1 MKPILPALAVLCV
14 GTIALAA
21 PPERYLHVR
30 VDSPSSGEKV
40 RVNIPLSLA
49 EKVIPAIHQG
59 PLHDGKVSV
68 GNMDANCVDFPA
80 LVNAV
85 KDAPDGEY
93 VTVQDH
99 DEDVRVAKMSG
110 KMVVHVTDRGGDKE
124 RVEIT
129 IPWEVAQALAS
140 ANGKEIDVLA
150 AIRALENAGDTTL
163 VTVTDNDETVRVWI
177 DAKNTSE

>member
-1 MKPILPALAVLCV
+1 MKPILPALAMLCM
-14 GTIALAA
+14 GTVALAA

-30 VDSPSSGEKV
+30 VDGTSNGEKV

-59 PLHDGKVSV
+59 PLHDGKVSI
-68 GNMDANCVDFPA
+68 GNMDTNCVDFPA

-93 VTVQDH
+93 VTVQDR
-99 DEDVRVAKMSG
+99 DEDVRVAKIEG

-124 RVEIT
+124 KVEVT
-129 IPWEVAQALAS
+129 IPWEVAQALSS
-140 ANGKEIDVLA
+140 ANGKEIDLLA
-150 AIRALENAGDTTL
+150 AIRALEKAGDTTL

-177 DAKNTSE
+177 DSKNTSE